1 MRAAV
6 NVFGVKAASKPVLPP
21 MKSLFLLPGLLL
33 LVAPI
38 QAQVLIESLPE
49 PGIQPQVVVTAAGV
63 VHLVYL
69 KGDAKA
75 CDIRH
80 ATRRVGSSAWAAP
93 ITINSVPRSATA
105 MGTIR
110 GAQIAM
116 GKDDSVQV
124 IWNGSTNAKP
134 GKMPQA
140 PLLHARLLPGTK
152 EFSPQQNLLGD
163 TTALDGGASIAAN
176 DKGHVSIVWHAAP
189 AGEMGEG
196 ARLVWARYSADDGR
210 TFSAP
215 TPLNSAQPGVCACC
229 SLRAHLAADD
239 TLSVLYRA
247 ATAPN
252 ARGMTLITQK
262 AGRTTL
268 TKLDDWRIAAC
279 PMSSASFLPTA
290 QTVRA
295 AWENDGQI
303 ITRLMGD
310 PAASALKIGPKN
322 AKHPALA
329 QNTKGQTLI
338 TSVIGSGWSKAGSL
352 HWEVLDAQ
360 GRATGSGEGEKL
372 PVWSFAAAYANP
384 DGSFVILH

>member
-1 MRAAV
+1 
-6 NVFGVKAASKPVLPP
+6 
-21 MKSLFLLPGLLL
+21 MKSILLLPSLLL
-33 LVAPI
+33 LAVSLH
-38 QAQVLIESLPE
+38 AQVQVESLPE
-49 PGIQPQVVVTAAGV
+49 SGIQPQVAVTTAGV

-69 KGDAKA
+69 KGDPKG

-80 ATRRVGSSAWAAP
+80 STRRAESGGWSAP
-93 ITINSVPRSATA
+93 VTVNSELRSGIAT
-105 MGTIR
+105 GTIR
-110 GAQIAM
+110 GAQMAL
-116 GKDDSVQV
+116 GKDGSVQV
-124 IWNGSTNAKP
+124 IWNGSADTKP
-134 GKMPQA
+134 GKMPQSK
-140 PLLHARLLPGTK
+140 LLYARLQPGAK

-196 ARLVWARYSADDGR
+196 SRFVWVRYSVDDGR

-215 TPLNSAQPGVCACC
+215 TPMNPAQPGVCACC
-229 SLRAHLAADD
+229 SLRAYLAADD

-247 ATAPN
+247 ATTPN

-262 AGRTTL
+262 AGRSTL

-279 PMSSASFLPTA
+279 PMSSASLLRTA
-290 QTVRA
+290 ETVRA
-295 AWENDGQI
+295 TWENDGQI
-303 ITRLMGD
+303 VTSLMGA
-310 PAASALKIGPKN
+310 AASTPQKIGPKS

-352 HWEVLDAQ
+352 HWDLLDAQ
-360 GRATGSGEGEKL
+360 GHITDSGEGEKL
-372 PVWSFAAAYANP
+372 PVWSYAAAYARP
-384 DGSFVILH
+384 DGSFAILR

>member
-1 MRAAV
+1 
-6 NVFGVKAASKPVLPP
+6 
-21 MKSLFLLPGLLL
+21 MKSILLLPSLLL
-33 LVAPI
+33 FAAPLH
-38 QAQVLIESLPE
+38 AQVQVESLPE
-49 PGIQPQVVVTAAGV
+49 SGIQPQAIVTAAGV

-69 KGDAKA
+69 KGDPKA

-80 ATRRVGSSAWAAP
+80 TTRRAEGGVWTAP
-93 ITINSVPRSATA
+93 VTVNSEPRSATA

-110 GAQIAM
+110 GAQIAL

-124 IWNGSTNAKP
+124 IWNVSNNSER
-134 GKMPQA
+134 GKMPLLA
-140 PLLHARLLPGTK
+140 LLHDSLLPGMN

-176 DKGHVSIVWHAAP
+176 NKGHVSIVWHAAP
-189 AGEMGEG
+189 AGEVGEG

-215 TPLNSAQPGVCACC
+215 TPLNSTQPGVCACC

-247 ATAPN
+247 APTPN
-252 ARGMTLITQK
+252 ERGMTLITQK

-279 PMSSASFLPTA
+279 PMSSASLLPTA

-310 PAASALKIGPKN
+310 PAASAQKTGPKS

-329 QNTKGQTLI
+329 QNSKGQTLI

-352 HWEVLDAQ
+352 HWELLDAQ
-360 GRATGSGEGEKL
+360 GRSTGSGEGEKL
-372 PVWSFAAAYANP
+372 PVWSYAAAYANP

>member
-1 MRAAV
+1 
-6 NVFGVKAASKPVLPP
+6 
-21 MKSLFLLPGLLL
+21 MKSILLLPSLLL
-33 LVAPI
+33 FAAPLH
-38 QAQVLIESLPE
+38 AQVQVESIPE
-49 PGIQPQVVVTAAGV
+49 SGTQPQVIVTAAGM

-69 KGDAKA
+69 KGDPKA

-80 ATRRVGSSAWAAP
+80 TSRRVEGGVWAAP
-93 ITINSVPRSATA
+93 VTVNSERRSAIAT
-105 MGTIR
+105 GTIR
-110 GAQIAM
+110 GAQIAL
-116 GKDDSVQV
+116 GKDGSVQV

-140 PLLHARLLPGTK
+140 PLLHARLLPGAK

-176 DKGHVSIVWHAAP
+176 DKGHVAIVWHAAP

-196 ARLVWARYSADDGR
+196 TRLVWARYSADDGH

-239 TLSVLYRA
+239 TLNVLYRA
-247 ATAPN
+247 ATTPN

-303 ITRLMGD
+303 VTGLMNA
-310 PAASALKIGPKN
+310 PAQTAQKIGIKN

-329 QNTKGQTLI
+329 QNAKGQTLV
-338 TSVIGSGWSKAGSL
+338 TSIIGSGWSKAGSL
-352 HWEVLDAQ
+352 HWVILDSQ
-360 GRATGSGEGEKL
+360 GLETESGGGEKL
-372 PVWSFAAAYANP
+372 PVWSYAAAYARP
-384 DGSFVILH
+384 DGTFVILK